1 MFLDGFGESVIAA
14 HVIRVVLRCRVVLLM
29 ALRALEMLFQ
39 SVLVG
44 VQRVDNRAHTRHL
57 AFPTPHWLRP
67 QVFADEVH
75 GVHLVH
81 VQHVVEQ
88 LDRVV
93 KLLLAN
99 AANGCSHNVLRR
111 VDHTSVGL
119 ALRHNRVRNGT
130 CGFTTG
136 KLVLDQAKELN
147 NPRVFFEGFLVHR
160 IMRLGHPG
168 DEKLD
173 AFHAV
178 VPPGRPLGEEDHD
191 VHWVAFGRLLAL
203 GHRAREL
210 AVFVKEDRLEL
221 GVRHPLGLGPYRL
234 TLPFRSADC
243 NGFETE
249 AWGIEMVPRYQTEEH
264 LKMFGDV
271 VFDKEALCIR
281 NPVLPQLHNVV
292 GTLVGR
298 AHLHI
303 LHVPAHLCLHLCPE
317 MLKEHMAAEVGL
329 EAGFGTG
336 LRNRELLLARRAN

>member
-1 MFLDGFGESVIAA
+1 MFLDCFRESIIAA

-29 ALRALEMLFQ
+29 ALGALKMLFQ

-44 VQRVDNRAHTRHL
+44 VQGIDHRAHTRHL

-81 VQHVVEQ
+81 VQHVIEQ
-88 LDRVV
+88 LDGVV

-99 AANGCSHNVLRR
+99 AANGCSHNVLWC
-111 VDHTSVGL
+111 VDHASVCL
-119 ALRHNRVRNGT
+119 ALCHNRVRNGT
-130 CGFTTG
+130 CGFATG
-136 KLVLDQAKELN
+136 QLVLDQAEELN
-147 NPRVFFEGFLVHR
+147 NPRVFFEGLLVHR

-168 DEKLD
+168 DKKLD
-173 AFHAV
+173 ALHAV

-191 VHWVAFGRLLAL
+191 VHWVAFSGLLAL

-221 GVRHPLGLGPYRL
+221 GVWHPLALCPYRL

-249 AWGIEMVPRYQTEEH
+249 AWGIEMVPRYQTEKH
-264 LKMFGDV
+264 LKMLGDV
-271 VFDKEALCIR
+271 VFNKEALCIR
-281 NPVLPQLHNVV
+281 NPVLP
-292 GTLVGR
+292 
-298 AHLHI
+298 
-303 LHVPAHLCLHLCPE
+303 
-317 MLKEHMAAEVGL
+317 
-329 EAGFGTG
+329 
-336 LRNRELLLARRAN
+336 